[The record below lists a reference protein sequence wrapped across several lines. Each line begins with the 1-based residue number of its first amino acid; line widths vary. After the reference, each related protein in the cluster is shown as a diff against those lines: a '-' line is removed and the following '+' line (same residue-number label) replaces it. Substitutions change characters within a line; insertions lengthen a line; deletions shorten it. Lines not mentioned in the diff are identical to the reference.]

1 MLCPVLKTRYGREP
15 PPTSPTQEA
24 GERFEQKKVCSNPL
38 QREVRARRIYILTR
52 LTTAREE
59 KRRCGGEQAGNT
71 WNRRR
76 AVVPGFRVNLCVC
89 VYVQKHAWWVS
100 VPPCCVSPPLALCIG
115 LYFRSPSSP
124 WMVFLMRSSSVV
136 CHWSRREM
144 ESNSFTCGGTEKK
157 KCNDQSFVSCSKSRT
172 LEAYIVPSR
181 TGCKI
186 GHLTKFRSY
195 RGKLIKWLYSV
206 KFSLSDVQR
215 ISYEKNK

>member
-1 MLCPVLKTRYGREP
+1 MRSVLFDNAKPGSQYKIRPWNVPVP
-15 PPTSPTQEA
+15 PHPEA

-59 KRRCGGEQAGNT
+59 KQRCGGEQAGNT
-71 WNRRR
+71 ETVGVQSSQDSEWI
-76 AVVPGFRVNLCVC
+76 CVY

-100 VPPCCVSPPLALCIG
+100 VPPCCVSPPLAFCLC

-144 ESNSFTCGGTEKK
+144 ESNSFTCRGGLKK
-157 KCNDQSFVSCSKSRT
+157 IQRSAFCLVFKVEDARSGI
-172 LEAYIVPSR
+172 APSQV
-181 TGCKI
+181 GCKI
-186 GHLTKFRSY
+186 GHLTKIRSY
-195 RGKLIKWLYSV
+195 HGKLIK
-206 KFSLSDVQR
+206 
-215 ISYEKNK
+215 